1 MTYFQ
6 RCRNGCFYISECVK
20 AKAIHAG
27 FSECSNLAAQAV
39 CMRARFNMCRYT
51 FVLRG
56 CSDTQCVICR
66 FNMLAGIFLC
76 FRLFRHSLC
85 DFRFNMCRYISVLKT
100 VQSLSLCDFR
110 FNMLAGIFLCFR
122 LCSDTHC
129 VILGLTFLQIYFC
142 A

>member
-1 MTYFQ
+1 M
-6 RCRNGCFYISECVK
+6 K

-56 CSDTQCVICR
+56 SSDTQCVICR
-66 FNMLAGIFLC
+66 FN
-76 FRLFRHSLC
+76 
-85 DFRFNMCRYISVLKT
+85 N
-100 VQSLSLCDFR
+100 
-110 FNMLAGIFLCFR
+110 NMLAGIFLCFR

-129 VILGLTFLQIYFC
+129 VILDLTCAGIFLC
-142 A
+142 